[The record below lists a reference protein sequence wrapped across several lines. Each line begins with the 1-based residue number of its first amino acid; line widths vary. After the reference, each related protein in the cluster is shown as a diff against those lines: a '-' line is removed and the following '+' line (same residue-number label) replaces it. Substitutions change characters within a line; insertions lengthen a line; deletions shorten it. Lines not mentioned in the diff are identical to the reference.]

1 MIAMHDDTDNYSIHR
16 VYPIS
21 IDILYKCGAP
31 KRYVCWYWYNEEP
44 PVTKPINY
52 SYSFQKGID
61 PKSIRYTYIPD
72 INPDGIYVYIYIYDN
87 DISTWY

>member
-1 MIAMHDDTDNYSIHR
+1 MFVGIDTMRN
-16 VYPIS
+16 
-21 IDILYKCGAP
+21 
-31 KRYVCWYWYNEEP
+31 P

-87 DISTWY
+87 DIST